1 MMGTSLFRAVPSIGV
16 GPDLFWTC
24 VTLTLSAAVAV
35 GYALIAFNWYF
46 LIKVR
51 SRQAKGA
58 VRRLVLITLA
68 CGVCGGISYWSEL
81 RWIYLRFFDI
91 AIACI
96 AVYTWS
102 FALRIRGLSM
112 VDRRLAEIDELEE
125 RAAQYR
131 EIAQLLPHLVWT
143 ATTDGQIDFSN
154 RRWFDYAGSSRPWL
168 AAVHPDDQQRVTN
181 WWKKACQS
189 VRPVTIETRLCGA
202 RGVCRT
208 FLISATPIAHERRVM
223 WLGACADIE
232 DQKQLAAEREEQAR
246 QKSFFLSALSHDLR
260 TPLNAI
266 VLHAELLRGSVI
278 DDDAGESAR
287 AITES
292 AAAASELIN
301 RLLDFAKAGSL
312 DRNHVDEVALGP
324 LLRQIHQRYLPLA
337 EQRGLY
343 LHLLSHDEVAL
354 RTDRHKLQRIVGNLI
369 ENAIKY
375 TQSGGVVVS
384 VEPSTETAAI
394 HVQDTGIGIPRDKA
408 AKLFDEFFQVENDE
422 RDRRKG
428 FGLGLAIC
436 RSLARQIGGEV
447 RLVSSGPEGSCFE
460 CVVRKGSRPEAQDVE
475 ADAPAGVDVPD
486 IAQVE
491 SLPA

>member
-1 MMGTSLFRAVPSIGV
+1 MGTSLFRAVPPIGV
-16 GPDLFWTC
+16 GPDLIWTC
-24 VTLTLSAAVAV
+24 VRLTLSTLVAV
-35 GYALIAFNWYF
+35 GYAVIAFNWYF

-51 SRQAKGA
+51 SRQARTA
-58 VRRLVLITLA
+58 IRRLVLISIA
-68 CGVCGGISYWSEL
+68 CGLCGIVSYAWDL
-81 RWIYLRFFDI
+81 RWIYLRFFDG

-96 AVYTWS
+96 VVYTWS
-102 FALRIRGLSM
+102 FALRMRGVSL
-112 VDRRLAEIDELEE
+112 VDRRLAEIDELAE

-168 AAVHPDDQQRVTN
+168 AAVHPDDQQRVTR

-202 RGVCRT
+202 HDVCRT

-266 VLHAELLRGSVI
+266 VLHAELLRSSVI
-278 DDDAGESAR
+278 DDDTGESAR
-287 AITES
+287 AIMES

-312 DRNHVDEVALGP
+312 DRNQVAQVSLGP

-343 LHLLSHDEVAL
+343 LHLLSHEEVAV
-354 RTDRHKLQRIVGNLI
+354 RTDRHKLQRIMGNLL

-384 VEPSTETAAI
+384 VAPSSEAVAI
-394 HVQDTGIGIPRDKA
+394 HVRDTGIGIPRDKA
-408 AKLFDEFFQVENDE
+408 AKLFDEFFQVENEE

-436 RSLARQIGGEV
+436 RSLARQLGGEV
-447 RLVSSGPEGSCFE
+447 RLMSSGPEGSCFE
-460 CVVRKGSRPEAQDVE
+460 CVVRNGVHAEAQEED
-475 ADAPAGVDVPD
+475 ADTSMDESD
-486 IAQVE
+486 TEQVE
-491 SLPA
+491 SIPV